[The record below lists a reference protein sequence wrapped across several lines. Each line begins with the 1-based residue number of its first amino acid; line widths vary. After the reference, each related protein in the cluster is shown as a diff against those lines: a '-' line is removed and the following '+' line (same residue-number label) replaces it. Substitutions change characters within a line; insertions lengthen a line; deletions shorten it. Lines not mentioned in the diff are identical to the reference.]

1 MNEQFAGYIL
11 SGVNKVV
18 RNSPD
23 AKFWLKVCENLSA
36 FTYRNSILA
45 NDANEV
51 EDPIFTVLDNQ
62 ISRGLPTLPSI
73 YIEKIFSERLG
84 LTAEVINKRK
94 EIDFDLPRNA
104 KDFLRCLV
112 IAESRGV
119 DLNKE
124 VTFKTWE
131 EHGGSDYEKVFYQK
145 SFMQFGKRKNQ
156 LLQLQRS
163 IESVT
168 EGTVAEDLFS
178 NQSMDFL
185 LDFPEFDDYPKGL
198 VIEIDGSQHK
208 DEPQKSKDK
217 LRDHFAS
224 LNQYGTVRIPTNQVG
239 ALSDTAISQIA
250 SFLEHP
256 YAKCFTANIEKPL
269 IQDVQTLDYQQ
280 AFLSPFGIARIQKT
294 IIKAIKKNLLDVK
307 KATWNI
313 AVIERDLP
321 CGKLAVEDL
330 MEQIKHLSLL
340 QRGRKLKMP
349 KIKVHVYTTE
359 EYASCKLHQGE
370 STMLFSDAT
379 DFREFDLTIDISI
392 LCTNTF
398 YNYPV
403 NISPNQTVIIRSA
416 LYAGTKRKFNFLPA
430 IVYKGVPEN
439 LEGENIESLVFFIQ
453 SIFRKSGF
461 REKQVDI
468 ISRALKG
475 KNPIALLPTG
485 AGKSIT
491 YQIPALL
498 QPGLTI
504 VVDPIKALMRDQD
517 ENLRA
522 ALIDGTVYI
531 NSSLTT
537 KLKEENVKAYI
548 RGEHIFAFVSP
559 ERFVIQKF
567 RNAIQAVSDS
577 NRFFA
582 YCVIDEAHCVSEW
595 GHDFRTAYL
604 KLGDNSR
611 MFCPS
616 GHDKS
621 TVSTIGLTGTASFA
635 VLDDVVR
642 EIGLKNESDVIRPKQ
657 QERPELHYKI
667 IPVKAELE
675 GQRNEWNIQQ
685 AVFTGTLDTLIKTL
699 NTDLI
704 TKFDAISFP
713 DLIQSRGDNSKCG
726 LIFCSHATGTPLS
739 VEKVSEFLR
748 TKFPEVAHLI
758 GEFYGSNEG
767 NEVVQDAFKSN
778 DKTLLI
784 ATKAFG
790 MGIDKRNIRF
800 TIHLTHPISIEG
812 FYQEAGRAGRDGED
826 AYCYILH
833 CENLKLPSGKTVARS
848 IQEGFLYNS
857 FKGEAYEKNVIF
869 NLLEHN
875 TAPFTPMRSLVEAEI
890 YNDTG
895 HEIKL
900 GKPFPRDKPHS
911 IYVDGQLFGQ
921 NYGMLS
927 ISDLR
932 ANTRGNNMLP
942 NEVALMLLNSI
953 ANKINDEKPDHLDV
967 ATWLESHQVVHTEN
981 APGIEEH
988 LRGIGAGDIEPLTV
1002 SLENDGIQRLLE
1014 FLQPFFPAYD
1024 YSMLKKATDFCKN
1037 EDEFLDNLK
1046 KKYRN
1051 ATNNN
1056 IAFDFHQEEKIKSF
1070 FAKIRLQADTL
1081 KAIYRLSVLGI
1092 IKDYTIEYPSL
1103 TTTHCQNISDQEI
1116 LENLEAYV
1124 SRYVT
1129 RISARGV
1136 REKVRSSSEFTMLR
1150 RCVDYLVRFTYEQV
1164 FEKRRTALNN
1174 MASAVGIGVHNVNGF
1189 IAEVNNYFDS
1199 QYLVE
1204 LNEATL
1210 NGEDFNFIVLFRFI
1224 DEVGDDKNKLQQLR
1238 SSAGRLLE
1246 AKSDNPVF
1254 SWLAYYCSILLN
1266 DRDDSQILEYF
1277 NNGYRDYFNDGN
1289 GFSQKIIDDNIK
1301 LLGERIG
1308 SHDFEGYQR
1317 HESIVGILL
1326 AELALARIKNINQIF
1341 LSEYDQGT

>member
-11 SGVNKVV
+11 SGVNRLV
-18 RNSPD
+18 RSTPD
-23 AKFWLKVCENLSA
+23 AKFWLKVCGNLSA

-45 NDANEV
+45 NDANET
-51 EDPIFTVLDNQ
+51 EDPIFTVIDNQ
-62 ISRGLPTLPSI
+62 ISRGLPTLPSV
-73 YIEKIFSERLG
+73 YIEREFSERLG

-94 EIDFDLPRNA
+94 EIEFDLPRNA
-104 KDFLRCLV
+104 ADFLRCLV

-124 VTFKTWE
+124 ITYKTWE
-131 EHGGSDYEKVFYQK
+131 DHGGSEFEKRFFERTFK
-145 SFMQFGKRKNQ
+145 QFGACKNQ

-163 IESVT
+163 INSLT
-168 EGTVAEDLFS
+168 ERSIAEDLFS
-178 NQSMDFL
+178 HQTVDFL
-185 LDFPEFDDYPKGL
+185 LECPDVDGYPRGL
-198 VIEIDGSQHK
+198 IIEIDGSQH
-208 DEPQKSKDK
+208 DTEPQLSKDK
-217 LRDHFAS
+217 QRMHFAS
-224 LNQYGTVRIPTNQVG
+224 LNQYGTVRIRTNQI
-239 ALSDTAISQIA
+239 DAIPETVARQIS

-256 YAKCFTANIEKPL
+256 YVKSFSDNIEKPL
-269 IQDVQTLDYQQ
+269 IEDELALDYQQ

-294 IIKAIKKNLLDVK
+294 IIKAIKKNLLDIK

-313 AVIERDLP
+313 AIIERDLP
-321 CGKLAVEDL
+321 CGKLAIDDL
-330 MEQIKHLSLL
+330 LEQIKHLSLL

-349 KIKVHVYTTE
+349 KIKVHVFTTE

-370 STMLFSDAT
+370 STKLFSDAI

-403 NISPNQTVIIRSA
+403 HISPNQTVIIRSA
-416 LYAGTKRKFNFLPA
+416 LHTSNSRKFNFMPA

-453 SIFRKSGF
+453 SFFRKSGF

-468 ISRALKG
+468 ISRALKR

-517 ENLRA
+517 ENLRF

-531 NSSLTT
+531 NSSLPA
-537 KLKEENVKAYI
+537 KLKEENVRAYI

-577 NRFFA
+577 NRFFS

-675 GQRNEWNIQQ
+675 GHLNDWNIQQ
-685 AVFTGTLDTLIKTL
+685 AVFTATRDTLIKTL

-704 TKFDAISFP
+704 EKFDAISFP
-713 DLIQSRGDNSKCG
+713 DLIQSRGDDSKCG
-726 LIFCSHATGTPLS
+726 LIFCSHATSTPLS
-739 VEKVSEFLR
+739 VEKVSEFL
-748 TKFPEVAHLI
+748 KAKYPEIAHLI

-767 NEVVQDAFKSN
+767 NESVQDAFKSN
-778 DKTLLI
+778 GKTLLI

-812 FYQEAGRAGRDGED
+812 FYQEAGRAGRDMED

-833 CENLKLPSGKTVARS
+833 CDNLKLTSGKTVARS

-890 YNDTG
+890 LEETG
-895 HEIKL
+895 HEIRL
-900 GKPFPRDKPHS
+900 GRPFPKDNPHS
-911 IYVDGQLFGQ
+911 IYVNGQLYGQ
-921 NYGMLS
+921 NFGILS
-927 ISDLR
+927 ISDLSVS
-932 ANTRGNNMLP
+932 TRGNNMLP
-942 NEVALMLLNSI
+942 NDLALMLLNTI
-953 ANKINDEKPDHLDV
+953 AKKISEEKPDHLDV
-967 ATWLESHQVVHTEN
+967 VAWLDSHQVLQTGSF
-981 APGIEEH
+981 PGVEEH
-988 LRGIGAGDIEPLTV
+988 LRGLILGQVEPLSL

-1014 FLQPFFPAYD
+1014 YLQPFFQEFD
-1024 YSMLKKATDFCKN
+1024 YSMIKKATDFCKN
-1037 EDEFLDNLK
+1037 EDEFIDNLRK
-1046 KKYRN
+1046 KFKN
-1051 ATNNN
+1051 ATNFS
-1056 IAFDFHQEEKIKSF
+1056 IAFDFHQEQHIKESF
-1070 FAKIRLQADTL
+1070 SKIRLQADTL

-1116 LENLEAYV
+1116 LANLEAYV
-1124 SRYVT
+1124 GRYVT

-1136 REKVRSSSEFTMLR
+1136 RERVKNSSEFTMLR
-1150 RCVDYLVRFTYEQV
+1150 RCVDYLVKFTYEQV
-1164 FEKRRTALNN
+1164 FVKRRTALDN
-1174 MASAVGIGVHNVNGF
+1174 MASAVSRGVRAIDDF
-1189 IAEVNNYFDS
+1189 ITEVNNYFDS
-1199 QYLVE
+1199 QYLEE
-1204 LNEATL
+1204 LNLATL
-1210 NGEDFNFIVLFRFI
+1210 NGEDFNFVILFRFI
-1224 DEVGDDKNKLQQLR
+1224 DEVGDDRNKLQQLR

-1254 SWLAYYCSILLN
+1254 SWLAYYCSVLLN

-1277 NNGYRDYFNDGN
+1277 KNGYRDYYNDGN
-1289 GFSQKIIDDNIK
+1289 GFSQRIIDDNIR
-1301 LLGERIG
+1301 LVGERIG
-1308 SHDFEGYQR
+1308 SHDLDGFQK
-1317 HESIVGILL
+1317 HESVIGMLQSDRLL
-1326 AELALARIKNINQIF
+1326 EGIKNINQLF
-1341 LSEYDQGT
+1341 LSEYD